1 MRTPFQLPH
10 ISHLSIISSIFFC
23 LTAAP
28 SFLLFH
34 RAALNLVVC
43 SFSSS
48 IFCTRSLSL
57 IWGISEYS
65 IYHTYPN
72 LHKIQSSCNRWMCS
86 IIIVA
91 NCFGCDSLV
100 FFPPISLSFSHTF
113 SQSFN
118 FSPSFD
124 YTHFSLSPPPHTHSL
139 KENIF
144 LSIIY
149 RVYLEPTMQPTVFLH
164 VMFYGLRDIFSFM
177 T

>member
-100 FFPPISLSFSHTF
+100 FFPPISLSLSHTH
-113 SQSFN
+113 SVNHSI
-118 FSPSFD
+118 SRPHSII
-124 YTHFSLSPPPHTHSL
+124 LILASPPPHTRTAWR
-139 KENIF
+139 KIF
-144 LSIIY
+144 FY
-149 RVYLEPTMQPTVFLH
+149 RLYIEYIWNRQCNQQF
-164 VMFYGLRDIFSFM
+164 FFM
-177 T
+177 SCFMV